1 MTPAPKDK
9 DGVVYENLSPRDRE
23 KFDASR
29 FKEIDNLLKMGA
41 LSVMTLK
48 ESKRYRVYFPE
59 YIIPSNMLDK
69 WKLQDDGSMLAKSR
83 NVLIGWKDPM
93 IYQLERRAPTPTQE
107 AIMVLLQWLASFRA
121 AGMISDLTN
130 AFGQSRKTNR
140 ETPLATEL
148 PRGLNTHRYQR
159 DVC

>member
-1 MTPAPKDK
+1 MPPTHTFTAEQAVCVYDVETKGFWVTPAPKDK
-9 DGVVYENLSPRDRE
+9 DGVEYENLSPRDKL

-48 ESKRYRVYFPE
+48 ESNRYRQLFPE
-59 YIIPSNMLDK
+59 HIIPSNMLDK

-93 IYQLERRAPTPTQE
+93 IYQLEGKAPTTTQE
-107 AIMVLLQWLASFRA
+107 GILVTTQWY
-121 AGMISDLTN
+121 T
-130 AFGQSRKTNR
+130 
-140 ETPLATEL
+140 
-148 PRGLNTHRYQR
+148 
-159 DVC
+159 